1 MTMCGGWVDQWLDH
15 LKTIFRWFSKSPSR
29 KSKLKQLHKE
39 MELLQEIV
47 TWRMWYP
54 KCYCPTQW
62 IGIARCL
69 QSLLAVGPRLEAYTG
84 SLVTQGFRP
93 DRSPIIAPPQTV

>member
-1 MTMCGGWVDQWLDH
+1 
-15 LKTIFRWFSKSPSR
+15 
-29 KSKLKQLHKE
+29 

-54 KCYCPTQW
+54 KYYCPTQW

-93 DRSPIIAPPQTV
+93 DRSPIITPPQTV